1 MKIRVYG
8 QSQAGRGRKC
18 NEDFFLIAPKTGL
31 FAVAD
36 GVGGNYSGEVA
47 SKMAVEAMNSYIAG
61 KIENE
66 PLVLQ
71 AKGSGL
77 LAEAIKDANLR
88 VYLKGKSEEK
98 YREMAS
104 TVVAGLLN
112 RDELLIAHMGDSRL
126 YLVRNGITEQLTV
139 DHTWV
144 NAQVESG
151 NLTPEEAK
159 THKMRG
165 AVTKAIG
172 AESGAEPE
180 LSSVRIRPGDYF
192 LFCSDG
198 LADVVQR
205 AEIGDTIARL
215 GPKIRKISETL
226 VDLAVGQGSSD
237 DITVILLHAVK

>member
-18 NEDFFLIAPKTGL
+18 NEDSFLIAPKTGL

-88 VYLKGKSEEK
+88 VYLKGRSEEK

-104 TVVAGLLN
+104 TVVA
-112 RDELLIAHMGDSRL
+112 ELLIAHMGDSRL

-165 AVTKAIG
+165 AVTKAVG

>member
-1 MKIRVYG
+1 MKIRAYG
-8 QSQAGRGRKC
+8 LSQAGKGRKC
-18 NEDFFLIAPKTGL
+18 NEDFFLIAPETG
-31 FAVAD
+31 FFVVAD

-47 SKMAVEAMNSYIAG
+47 SKMAVDVMTKYISG
-61 KIENE
+61 KVGDI
-66 PLVLQ
+66 PLARQV
-71 AKGSGL
+71 KGGGL

-88 VYLKGKSEEK
+88 IYLKGRSEEK
-98 YREMAS
+98 YREMAC

-112 RDELLIAHMGDSRL
+112 GDELLIGHMGDSRL
-126 YLVRNGITEQLTV
+126 YLVRNGMTEQLTE

-144 NAQVESG
+144 NEQVAGGS
-151 NLTPEEAK
+151 LTPDEAK
-159 THKMRG
+159 NHKMRG
-165 AVTKAIG
+165 AVTKAVG
-172 AESGAEPE
+172 AEAGAEPA
-180 LSSVRIRPGDYF
+180 LTSVRVRPGDYF

-226 VDLAVGQGSSD
+226 VDLAVGQGSAD

>member
-1 MKIRVYG
+1 MKIRVFG
-8 QSQAGRGRKC
+8 LSQAGKGRRS
-18 NEDFFLIAPKTGL
+18 NEDSFLIAPKTGL

-47 SKMAVEAMNSYIAG
+47 SKMAVDAMNNYIAG
-61 KIENE
+61 KFETD
-66 PLVLQ
+66 PLALQ
-71 AKGSGL
+71 AKGGGL

-88 VYLKGKSEEK
+88 VYLKGRSEEK
-98 YREMAS
+98 YREMAC

-112 RDELLIAHMGDSRL
+112 RDELLIGHMGDSRL
-126 YLVRNGITEQLTV
+126 YLVRNGITEQLTE

-144 NAQVESG
+144 NAQIESG

-172 AESGAEPE
+172 AEAGAEPG
-180 LSSVRIRPGDYF
+180 LSSIRIKPGDYF

-226 VDLAVGQGSSD
+226 VDLAVGQGSAD
-237 DITVILLHAVK
+237 DITVILLHALK